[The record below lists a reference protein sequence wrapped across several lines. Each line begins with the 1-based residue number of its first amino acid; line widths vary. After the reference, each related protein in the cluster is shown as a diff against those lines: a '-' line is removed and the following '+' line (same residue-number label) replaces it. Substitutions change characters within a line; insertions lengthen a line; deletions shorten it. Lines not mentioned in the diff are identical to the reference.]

1 MEQSP
6 LQSHREYQQ
15 ISQAMAYLVEHQQQ
29 QPELKD
35 LAEDLGLSESHLQRL
50 FSQWAGVSPKRFLQ
64 YLTLQKA
71 REQLFE
77 SRSVLELAYDVGL
90 SSGARLYDLFVNI
103 EAVTPGEAKAQG
115 EGLTIHYGWGIT
127 PFGCA
132 FIATTHRGICQLSF
146 CEAEQQQIPVDEL
159 TKAWPKAKCIHDDD
173 AIRPLLTQ
181 IFSQKA
187 PPKQALSL
195 WLKGT
200 NFQLQVWQALLKVPS
215 GSLCSYQFLA
225 QQVSSANA
233 TRAVAS
239 AVAKNPIA
247 FIIPCH
253 RVIRSSGALGGYRWG
268 LDRKQLMMGR
278 EAVLAEQ
285 SNQYGESA

>member
-1 MEQSP
+1 MEQHSLY
-6 LQSHREYQQ
+6 LQQEYQQ
-15 ISQAMAYLVEHQQQ
+15 ISRAMAYLIEHQQQ

-35 LAEDLGLSESHLQRL
+35 LANDLAMSESHLQRL
-50 FSQWAGVSPKRFLQ
+50 FSKWAGVSPKRFLQ
-64 YLTLQKA
+64 FVTLQKA
-71 REQLFE
+71 REQLLE
-77 SRSVLELAYDVGL
+77 SRSVLETAYDIGL

-103 EAVTPGEAKAQG
+103 EAVTPGEAKTKG
-115 EGLTIHYGWGIT
+115 EGLSIHYGWGMT
-127 PFGCA
+127 PFGYA
-132 FIATTHRGICQLSF
+132 FIASTHRGIYQLSF
-146 CEAEQQQIPVDEL
+146 CEAEQPQVPLDEL
-159 TKAWPKAKCIHDDD
+159 KQTWPKARCIHDEA
-173 AIRPLLTQ
+173 AIKPLLSQ
-181 IFSQKA
+181 IFNQSK

-215 GSLCSYQFLA
+215 GNLCSYQFLA

-268 LDRKQLMMGR
+268 LERKQLMMGR
-278 EAVLAEQ
+278 EAAINERVTNERAC
-285 SNQYGESA
+285 

>member
-1 MEQSP
+1 MEQNP

-15 ISQAMAYLVEHQQQ
+15 ISRAMAYLIEHQQQ
-29 QPELKD
+29 QPELKELASD
-35 LAEDLGLSESHLQRL
+35 LAMSESHLQRL

-64 YLTLQKA
+64 FVTLQKA
-71 REQLFE
+71 REQLLE
-77 SRSVLELAYDVGL
+77 SRSVLETAYDVGL

-103 EAVTPGEAKAQG
+103 EAVTPGEAKTKG

-132 FIATTHRGICQLSF
+132 FIASTQRGICQLSF
-146 CEAEQQQIPVDEL
+146 CEAEQQLVPLEEL
-159 TKAWPKAKCIHDDD
+159 KQAWPKALCIHDD
-173 AIRPLLTQ
+173 AAVRPLLSQ
-181 IFSQKA
+181 IFNHSQA
-187 PPKQALSL
+187 PKQALSL

-285 SNQYGESA
+285 GNQHGESA